1 MAKRLY
7 TNLVATF
14 KNMFDTRT
22 ATERYLAQSKDLC
35 DLESRMKRMHLTQG
49 RFGL

>member
-22 ATERYLAQSKDLC
+22 ATEIYLSQSKDMC
-35 DLESRMKRMHLTQG
+35 DLESRIKRMHLTQG